1 MPYLI
6 GLLVVLGIVLFW
18 ISTRQRQASGLPA
31 GRLIYSDHE
40 QWGRIESPLYDPTF
54 NLTGKPD
61 FILETE
67 RSLIPVEVKSGHST
81 HEPYDS
87 HIYQLA
93 AYCLLINQTY
103 GIKPEYGI
111 LHYSNQDFAID
122 YTPQLEESIIH
133 LIREIH
139 SHSKRR
145 SLPRS
150 HDSIAR
156 CQKCGFRTVCDQS
169 LST

>member
-6 GLLVVLGIVLFW
+6 GLLAVLSIVLFW
-18 ISTRQRQASGLPA
+18 ISTRQRQAAGLPA
-31 GRLIYSDHE
+31 GRLIYSDHQ

-67 RSLIPVEVKSGHST
+67 QGLIPVEVKSGHST

-93 AYCLLINQTY
+93 AYCLLIHQSF
-103 GIKPEYGI
+103 GSRPEYGI

-122 YTPQLEESIIH
+122 YTPQLEESIIN

-139 SHSKRR
+139 SHNKRR
-145 SLPRS
+145 SMPRS
-150 HDSIAR
+150 HDSVAR
-156 CQKCGFRTVCDQS
+156 CRKCGFRKVCDQS
-169 LST
+169 LSN